1 VADTYTTNL
10 NLTKPEVGASRDT
23 WGGKL
28 NTDMDDIDGVFN
40 AAGDGTS
47 VGLNVGAGKTIVVD
61 GTFDFSGS
69 SSTLG
74 VANGGTGA
82 AAAAGAR
89 VNLLPSYTGNGSKVL
104 ALNSGATDTEW
115 VTAAVGD
122 VTLNGTQT
130 LTNKTIAFSSNTL
143 TDVAST
149 NTAQTLTNKTIAFS
163 SNTLTDVAS
172 TNTAQTLTNKTYAD
186 PIITGSI
193 TEEVYTLT
201 GVDLD
206 PANGTVQSK
215 TLSGAVTFTSS
226 IATGESIVLMLNGGA
241 TYTVTWPTMTW
252 VTSGGNV
259 APTLTANDTLVFWNV
274 AGTLYGAYVGSY
286 V

>member
-1 VADTYTTNL
+1 MADTYTTNL

-28 NTDMDDIDGVFN
+28 NTDMDDIDAVFA
-40 AAGDGTS
+40 AAGTGTS
-47 VGLNVGAGKTIVVD
+47 VGLNIGTGKTIVVGGTLD
-61 GTFDFSGS
+61 VNGTFDFSGS
-69 SSTLG
+69 ASTVG
-74 VANGGTGA
+74 VVNGGTGA
-82 AAAAGAR
+82 GTAATAR

-115 VTAAVGD
+115 VVAATGD
-122 VTLNGTQT
+122 VTLTGT
-130 LTNKTIAFSSNTL
+130 
-143 TDVAST
+143 
-149 NTAQTLTNKTIAFS
+149 
-163 SNTLTDVAS
+163 
-172 TNTAQTLTNKTYAD
+172 QTLTNKTYAD
-186 PIITGSI
+186 PIITGAI

-215 TLSGAVTFTSS
+215 TLSGAVTLTSS

>member
-1 VADTYTTNL
+1 
-10 NLTKPEVGASRDT
+10 LTKPEVGASRDT

-130 LTNKTIAFSSNTL
+130 LTNKT
-143 TDVAST
+143 
-149 NTAQTLTNKTIAFS
+149 
-163 SNTLTDVAS
+163 
-172 TNTAQTLTNKTYAD
+172 YAD
-186 PIITGSI
+186 PIITGAI

-226 IATGESIVLMLNGGA
+226 IATGESIVLMLDGGA

-252 VTSGGNV
+252 VTSVGNV

>member
-1 VADTYTTNL
+1 MADTYTTNL

-149 NTAQTLTNKTIAFS
+149 NTAQTLTNKT
-163 SNTLTDVAS
+163 
-172 TNTAQTLTNKTYAD
+172 YAD

>member
-130 LTNKTIAFSSNTL
+130 LTNKT
-143 TDVAST
+143 
-149 NTAQTLTNKTIAFS
+149 
-163 SNTLTDVAS
+163 
-172 TNTAQTLTNKTYAD
+172 YAD
-186 PIITGSI
+186 PIITGAI

-215 TLSGAVTFTSS
+215 TLWRCY
-226 IATGESIVLMLNGGA
+226 I
-241 TYTVTWPTMTW
+241 YK
-252 VTSGGNV
+252 
-259 APTLTANDTLVFWNV
+259 
-274 AGTLYGAYVGSY
+274 LYCDG
-286 V
+286 

>member
-1 VADTYTTNL
+1 
-10 NLTKPEVGASRDT
+10 LTKPEVGASRDT

-130 LTNKTIAFSSNTL
+130 LTNKT
-143 TDVAST
+143 
-149 NTAQTLTNKTIAFS
+149 
-163 SNTLTDVAS
+163 
-172 TNTAQTLTNKTYAD
+172 YAD
-186 PIITGSI
+186 PIITGAI

-226 IATGESIVLMLNGGA
+226 IATGESIVLMLDGGA

>member
-1 VADTYTTNL
+1 MADTYTTNL

-130 LTNKTIAFSSNTL
+130 LTNKT
-143 TDVAST
+143 
-149 NTAQTLTNKTIAFS
+149 
-163 SNTLTDVAS
+163 
-172 TNTAQTLTNKTYAD
+172 YAD
-186 PIITGSI
+186 PIITGAI

-252 VTSGGNV
+252 VTSVGNV

>member
-130 LTNKTIAFSSNTL
+130 LTNKT
-143 TDVAST
+143 
-149 NTAQTLTNKTIAFS
+149 
-163 SNTLTDVAS
+163 
-172 TNTAQTLTNKTYAD
+172 YAD
-186 PIITGSI
+186 PIITGAI

-226 IATGESIVLMLNGGA
+226 IATGESIVLMLDGGA

-252 VTSGGNV
+252 VTSVGNV

>member
-1 VADTYTTNL
+1 MADTYTTNL

-130 LTNKTIAFSSNTL
+130 LTNKT
-143 TDVAST
+143 
-149 NTAQTLTNKTIAFS
+149 
-163 SNTLTDVAS
+163 
-172 TNTAQTLTNKTYAD
+172 YAD
-186 PIITGSI
+186 PIITGAI

>member
-1 VADTYTTNL
+1 MADTYTTNL

-130 LTNKTIAFSSNTL
+130 LTNKT
-143 TDVAST
+143 
-149 NTAQTLTNKTIAFS
+149 
-163 SNTLTDVAS
+163 
-172 TNTAQTLTNKTYAD
+172 YAD
-186 PIITGSI
+186 PIITGAI

-226 IATGESIVLMLNGGA
+226 IATGESIVLMLDGGA

>member
-130 LTNKTIAFSSNTL
+130 LTNKT
-143 TDVAST
+143 
-149 NTAQTLTNKTIAFS
+149 
-163 SNTLTDVAS
+163 
-172 TNTAQTLTNKTYAD
+172 YAD
-186 PIITGSI
+186 PIITGAI

-226 IATGESIVLMLNGGA
+226 IATGESIVLMLDGGA

>member
-1 VADTYTTNL
+1 MADTYTTNL

-89 VNLLPSYTGNGSKVL
+89 VNLLPSYTGNGSKAL

-115 VTAAVGD
+115 VAVGD

-130 LTNKTIAFSSNTL
+130 LTNKT
-143 TDVAST
+143 
-149 NTAQTLTNKTIAFS
+149 
-163 SNTLTDVAS
+163 
-172 TNTAQTLTNKTYAD
+172 YAD
-186 PIITGSI
+186 PIITGAI

-226 IATGESIVLMLNGGA
+226 IATGESIVLMLDGGA